1 MEWQR
6 VRSFA
11 RLDPKLRRELNNLS
25 MAQSRDNKI
34 AFKLQEARIDG
45 LMQEYYMNI
54 GARNLSRLLRVDP
67 VTEQHW

>member
-6 VRSFA
+6 IRSFA
-11 RLDPKLRRELNNLS
+11 RLDPKLRKELNDLS
-25 MAQSRDNKI
+25 MAQSRDDKI

-54 GARNLSRLLRVDP
+54 SARNLSRLLRVDP
-67 VTEQHW
+67 ITEQHW